1 MHWGRVVVD
10 EFFGDPTVNPPWTC
24 PKSGEVF
31 STVTTF
37 RIHRIHEN
45 SIFTYTFTLKTNHNV
60 AKYTIVPWIP
70 LWGIKAPAQPG
81 VSRTGRSRKSPGFAY
96 QSTMR
101 PRELW
106 VGEVTDRL
114 PNPGGA
120 KNFGWWVSNGWL
132 GWSVKML
139 VDGWW
144 WLVTNKIQKGGWVVG
159 GLVADFVAC
168 FAVFWGFWW
177 LVWNQGPVIK
187 VPCDPLD
194 FFNIFFCAKNI
205 TNTFQARCLFH
216 GRTKEPEMFRWF
228 WGWGNLHKP
237 YPCSLYRWG
246 FLNDDNIS
254 HGLITRRVGLWW
266 ATLLWQLF
274 FGHMSR
280 FRFWRFLWA
289 CAFNIKKST
298 YRNTT
303 KICREKW
310 RIEPYLIFPK
320 LVPRVEFCAK
330 NTHTHLP
337 GESSRALFIPDR
349 WRSRFHPLISGH
361 VNSPSQKGHGL
372 NHLGHIFLFLEV
384 VFFGLKHVKPTSRCF
399 SDRQAFCNLYA
410 FPCGRTAVG
419 WEFPEMVVI

>member
-1 MHWGRVVVD
+1 MVYL
-10 EFFGDPTVNPPWTC
+10 P
-24 PKSGEVF
+24 
-31 STVTTF
+31 
-37 RIHRIHEN
+37 
-45 SIFTYTFTLKTNHNV
+45 TFTIKTNHNV
-60 AKYTIVPWIP
+60 AKYTSPVDPS
-70 LWGIKAPAQPG
+70 WGIKAPAQPG
-81 VSRTGRSRKSPGFAY
+81 VSRTGRSRKSPGFAD

-114 PNPGGA
+114 GTLAVRKISDGGLA
-120 KNFGWWVSNGWL
+120 TVGWVGPWKCWLMVDDGWL
-132 GWSVKML
+132 PTKFRRVVGWLEV
-139 VDGWW
+139 W
-144 WLVTNKIQKGGWVVG
+144 WLILWR
-159 GLVADFVAC
+159 

-194 FFNIFFCAKNI
+194 FFNGFFCAKNI

-349 WRSRFHPLISGH
+349 WRSRCHPLISGH

-419 WEFPEMVVI
+419 WEFPQMVVI

>member
-1 MHWGRVVVD
+1 MVYL
-10 EFFGDPTVNPPWTC
+10 P
-24 PKSGEVF
+24 
-31 STVTTF
+31 
-37 RIHRIHEN
+37 
-45 SIFTYTFTLKTNHNV
+45 TFTIKTNHNV
-60 AKYTIVPWIP
+60 AKYTSPVDPS
-70 LWGIKAPAQPG
+70 WGIKAPAQPG
-81 VSRTGRSRKSPGFAY
+81 VSRTGRSRKSPGFAD

-114 PNPGGA
+114 GTLAVRKISDGGLA
-120 KNFGWWVSNGWL
+120 TVGWVGPWKCWLMVDDGWL
-132 GWSVKML
+132 PTKFRRVVGWLEV
-139 VDGWW
+139 W
-144 WLVTNKIQKGGWVVG
+144 WLILWR
-159 GLVADFVAC
+159 

-194 FFNIFFCAKNI
+194 FFNRFFCAKNI

-289 CAFNIKKST
+289 CAFNIKNST

-303 KICREKW
+303 NICREKW

-330 NTHTHLP
+330 NTHTYQVSQAVP
-337 GESSRALFIPDR
+337 FSSPIVG
-349 WRSRFHPLISGH
+349 GH
-361 VNSPSQKGHGL
+361 VVTPWFRVTWTHHPKKVTAWITWV
-372 NHLGHIFLFLEV
+372 IF
-384 VFFGLKHVKPTSRCF
+384 SCF
-399 SDRQAFCNLYA
+399 
-410 FPCGRTAVG
+410 
-419 WEFPEMVVI
+419 